1 MNYFKNR
8 INAFGFAFSG
18 IWHSFK
24 SEAHIKILF
33 LASIAVIATGLYFK
47 VTKLEWMVLLIC
59 CGFVISLEL
68 VNSAIEKLCD
78 AFTTDNNATVKYVK
92 DVMAGAVLVTSIT
105 ALIIGILIF
114 YPYLKQFLN

>member
-1 MNYFKNR
+1 M
-8 INAFGFAFSG
+8 
-18 IWHSFK
+18 
-24 SEAHIKILF
+24 
-33 LASIAVIATGLYFK
+33 IATGLYFK